1 MIKRYGDVDKTKKV
15 KLQTLRRQYELL
27 SMNDQESIAEYFN
40 RIQVL
45 VNGMKSC
52 KEELSDQQIVDKI
65 LRTMT
70 PRFDHVAVE
79 IEESKDLD
87 LMSVEELQNY
97 LEAHEQRINERRNT
111 KKAQE

>member
-1 MIKRYGDVDKTKKV
+1 MTSASSAVPDSLPTKKV

-27 SMNDQESIAEYFN
+27 SMND
-40 RIQVL
+40 
-45 VNGMKSC
+45 
-52 KEELSDQQIVDKI
+52 
-65 LRTMT
+65 
-70 PRFDHVAVE
+70 VAVE

-111 KKAQE
+111 EKAQE

>member
-1 MIKRYGDVDKTKKV
+1 LIKRYGDVDKTKKV

-27 SMNDQESIAEYFN
+27 SMND
-40 RIQVL
+40 
-45 VNGMKSC
+45 
-52 KEELSDQQIVDKI
+52 
-65 LRTMT
+65 
-70 PRFDHVAVE
+70 VAVE

-111 KKAQE
+111 EKAQE

>member
-27 SMNDQESIAEYFN
+27 SMND
-40 RIQVL
+40 
-45 VNGMKSC
+45 
-52 KEELSDQQIVDKI
+52 
-65 LRTMT
+65 
-70 PRFDHVAVE
+70 VAVE

-111 KKAQE
+111 EKAQE

>member
-27 SMNDQESIAEYFN
+27 SMND
-40 RIQVL
+40 
-45 VNGMKSC
+45 
-52 KEELSDQQIVDKI
+52 
-65 LRTMT
+65 
-70 PRFDHVAVE
+70 VAVE

>member
-1 MIKRYGDVDKTKKV
+1 MVQGVLFRISFVGSSGLRIIKKV

-27 SMNDQESIAEYFN
+27 SMND
-40 RIQVL
+40 
-45 VNGMKSC
+45 
-52 KEELSDQQIVDKI
+52 
-65 LRTMT
+65 
-70 PRFDHVAVE
+70 VAVE

-111 KKAQE
+111 EKAQE